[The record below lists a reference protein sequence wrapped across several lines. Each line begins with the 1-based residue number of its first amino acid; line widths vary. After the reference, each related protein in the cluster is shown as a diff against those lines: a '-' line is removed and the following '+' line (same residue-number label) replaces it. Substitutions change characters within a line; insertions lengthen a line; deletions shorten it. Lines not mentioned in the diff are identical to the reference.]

1 MRCQVV
7 TDRLL
12 DSAAAHVELAR
23 FAFLPHTEVL
33 TASPTS
39 AREFDRWAVR
49 GPGTLSRQR
58 GELDSSLGHFVQQ
71 ARKERG
77 ALVPPMSEEL
87 GGTGFH
93 SARDGTLFFKNGV
106 IISPDAR
113 RALDY
118 SATSVDFDDNYPRRY
133 AVVVWHDDR
142 GGIAAV

>member
-87 GGTGFH
+87 GVVG
-93 SARDGTLFFKNGV
+93 SDDDRIRDGAVEHDPSSSGDEV
-106 IISPDAR
+106 IDI
-113 RALDY
+113 
-118 SATSVDFDDNYPRRY
+118 TVDVR
-133 AVVVWHDDR
+133 R
-142 GGIAAV
+142 GGVRFVGSLRIGLFVRHSV